1 MTLYLRIAASG
12 ARPMPQ
18 HVDLQRIADLFA
30 VDEEEP
36 SAAAPLQAWP
46 RTRTAWQACKAS
58 VTESLALLRQE
69 ADARRRR
76 TRADSAGRAVSA

>member
-18 HVDLQRIADLFA
+18 RVDLQRIAELFA
-30 VDEEEP
+30 VDEEELG
-36 SAAAPLQAWP
+36 AAAPLQAWP

-69 ADARRRR
+69 AEARRRR
-76 TRADSAGRAVSA
+76 TRAGRTVSA